1 MTQSIYDLIG
11 LDTTHDYTKDQSLA
25 EVKLNIENSNDE
37 DDPLMRSGKYGEAND
52 NEASNK
58 KTSIS
63 EEEIQSPSVRTEQ
76 IFEKMDSNKDG
87 VITENGKTFSLKK

>member
-1 MTQSIYDLIG
+1 LIG

-37 DDPLMRSGKYGEAND
+37 DDSLMRSEKYGEANN

-58 KTSIS
+58 KSSIS
-63 EEEIQSPSVRTEQ
+63 EEDIQSPSVRTEQ

-87 VITENGKTFSLKK
+87 VITENGIKIFPYKN

>member
-1 MTQSIYDLIG
+1 MIG

-37 DDPLMRSGKYGEAND
+37 DDSLMRSEKYGEANNNEANN

-58 KTSIS
+58 KSSIS

-87 VITENGKTFSLKK
+87 VITENGIKIFPI